1 MRPAREGGLTGA
13 GSETKMAAIMTQRF
27 FLRTGL
33 AIIGILFAWT
43 ASAYGQAFER
53 LGDFNDWS
61 AFRFTENGA
70 KACFMASQPIKAE
83 GNYKERGDIY
93 ALVTHWPADN
103 ARDEVSI
110 VAGYKY
116 KDESFVNL
124 SIGGTKFR
132 LFTRDDVA
140 WTPNA
145 DEDGRLVKSMIKG
158 AKMVVQG
165 TSWRGTKT
173 KDTYSLK
180 GFTAAYK
187 KINEICGS

>member
-1 MRPAREGGLTGA
+1 MRPGRDDGLTRI
-13 GSETKMAAIMTQRF
+13 GSETTMAAMMTQRL

-33 AIIGILFAWT
+33 AVLALLLGWT
-43 ASAYGQAFER
+43 ASAYGQSFER
-53 LGDFNDWS
+53 LGDFDDWS
-61 AFRFTENGA
+61 AFRFTENGS
-70 KACFMASQPIKAE
+70 KACFMASQPINHE

-103 ARDEVSI
+103 TRDEVSI
-110 VAGYKY
+110 VIGYKFQ
-116 KDESFVNL
+116 DDSFVDL
-124 SIGGTKFR
+124 SIGGQKFK

-145 DEDGRLVKSMIKG
+145 TEDGRLVKAMIKG
-158 AKMVVQG
+158 AKMVVRG